1 MKGNGELSNLGEM
14 GGVWGGGNGHVSG
27 GNVLGLLF
35 LRKTRRGGRRKR
47 RKKRWELEL
56 ELELEL
62 GFPPLFWFFNFF
74 FFFFTVFV
82 STSLIMC
89 VCILWSVGLW
99 SGWLR
104 LDGFRIK
111 SII

>member
-47 RKKRWELEL
+47 RRKKRW

-74 FFFFTVFV
+74 FFFFYCLCFYIVDYVCLYFV
-82 STSLIMC
+82 ECWIVEWMAE
-89 VCILWSVGLW
+89 I
-99 SGWLR
+99 GW
-104 LDGFRIK
+104 F
-111 SII
+111 